1 MNVKKL
7 FILVDLILGTLIL
20 SSVRAEKEVFMTKIE
35 CLNYMPELVRNVSCY
50 LNETSHPTGSIYAE
64 FILTQDVEDLKGIYI
79 LTFKR
84 GSYVTNFTSSHVDYC
99 QMLSSVENH
108 FLFRMV
114 TTQLRETANFPIQC
128 PLKMNKRYYAKG
140 FTVNSKFI
148 PSYMPETN
156 FISDAHL
163 SVKDRKV
170 FRLLIKGRFSRI
182 LRRNYI
188 KTE

>member
-1 MNVKKL
+1 
-7 FILVDLILGTLIL
+7 
-20 SSVRAEKEVFMTKIE
+20 MTKIE

-128 PLKMNKRYYAKG
+128 PLKMVINTGKKLY
-140 FTVNSKFI
+140 
-148 PSYMPETN
+148 
-156 FISDAHL
+156 
-163 SVKDRKV
+163 
-170 FRLLIKGRFSRI
+170 
-182 LRRNYI
+182 
-188 KTE
+188 KTH